1 MHDFILLDHVELRHR
16 SELILRDV
24 SGKIPLH
31 GVHLCQGRNGS
42 GKSTFLRAIVGLHP
56 AFKGAIVSPLK
67 PAAIAYLPQLSHVD
81 REFPITVEEFIAL
94 GAFSRDRSSGAE
106 HATSLARDSAA
117 AALAREAGEV
127 LGITELGARPIARL
141 SGGQF
146 QKVLLARVHVQD
158 ARLIVLDEPFNF
170 LDERAFGGVVE
181 LMRRWSQRQ
190 KTVVVAA
197 HAEELGDL
205 HLETRIRI
213 AEHRVEFSPAE
224 LRILAR
230 DQGLN
235 SMIKEPRDL
244 PFSRK

>member
-1 MHDFILLDHVELRHR
+1 MSATDFVHDFILLDHVELRYR

-56 AFKGAIVSPLK
+56 VFKGAIVNRLK
-67 PAAIAYLPQLSHVD
+67 PAQIAYLPQLSHVD
-81 REFPITVEEFIAL
+81 REFPITVDEFIAL
-94 GAFSRDRSSGAE
+94 GAFGEER
-106 HATSLARDSAA
+106 
-117 AALAREAGEV
+117 AALQRESMDV
-127 LGITELGARPIARL
+127 LGIAELGARPIAQL

-197 HAEELGDL
+197 HADELGDL
-205 HLETRIRI
+205 HLETKIRI
-213 AEHRVEFSPAE
+213 AEQRVDFSPAE
-224 LRILAR
+224 LRVIDGER
-230 DQGLN
+230 NNEKQIEKD
-235 SMIKEPRDL
+235 PRDL
-244 PFSRK
+244 PVSRK